1 MVACLGRMP
10 CLDRRDRGD
19 PEAVGRRL
27 EPALRIGSSGCGSYS
42 SGSAGRLWCTVVVP
56 VAADQEIEVVERCS

>member
-42 SGSAGRLWCTVVVP
+42 SAGRLWCTVVVP
-56 VAADQEIEVVERCS
+56 VAADQEIEVVE